1 MITRPN
7 SDHRRQKG
15 FTLVELLIVIAIIG
29 VLAAIIVPNVTGLS
43 GSGRTEAAAAEKVT
57 LQAAMD
63 TMMARQGLTTVPAVT
78 AATSNMAAFPSAA
91 NPLFPNF
98 LRSSTTKGTYTC
110 NTSGLITQVTTGY

>member
-1 MITRPN
+1 MSTRPN
-7 SDHRRQKG
+7 SESSRQKG

-63 TMMARQGLTTVPAVT
+63 TMMARQGLATVPAVT
-78 AATSNMAAFPSAA
+78 SATRNMAAFPSAA